1 MLKPTA
7 GKERIAD
14 LDYIRGFALIGILLV
29 NMPLFSGDEY
39 QTYTGADRVIR
50 LIFDLFVQAKFYTI
64 FSFLFGVGFYLF
76 VSRALV
82 KGYSLNLYKKRIT
95 GLLLIG
101 LVHLIFFWKGDI
113 LAIYA
118 VSGFLAVPFFRKEP
132 YEIRNW
138 GFVLIGVFLIVF
150 VILPSLMAWTMQPS
164 SGKTDP
170 ELMRAFD
177 PEKAEQTIRAFQ
189 QLSLWEWVKWRFQ
202 YEVLD
207 SFVNQLVVIPN
218 ILGLFLLGLY
228 AGKIGL
234 FSNAASYRQPLHR
247 IQIWMAALS
256 LPSLTAIILLYA
268 AGEHA
273 ALYNQ
278 TFVTVSGFTLGIG
291 YIVTLILLLQNSGVK
306 RWLKPLSAYGQMAL
320 TNYLLHTVISVSL
333 FVPGHLY
340 RKIGLRQGVLI
351 SVFLTVIQIT
361 LSNWWLCHFRFGPA
375 EWAWRCFTYG
385 QLQPLKKSG

>member
-29 NMPLFSGDEY
+29 NMPLFSGAEY

-132 YEIRNW
+132 YEIRNTK
-138 GFVLIGVFLIVF
+138 LGVRPNRGIPHCFCH
-150 VILPSLMAWTMQPS
+150 S
-164 SGKTDP
+164 SKPYGMD
-170 ELMRAFD
+170 
-177 PEKAEQTIRAFQ
+177 
-189 QLSLWEWVKWRFQ
+189 
-202 YEVLD
+202 
-207 SFVNQLVVIPN
+207 
-218 ILGLFLLGLY
+218 
-228 AGKIGL
+228 
-234 FSNAASYRQPLHR
+234 
-247 IQIWMAALS
+247 
-256 LPSLTAIILLYA
+256 YA
-268 AGEHA
+268 A
-273 ALYNQ
+273 
-278 TFVTVSGFTLGIG
+278 
-291 YIVTLILLLQNSGVK
+291 IVG
-306 RWLKPLSAYGQMAL
+306 
-320 TNYLLHTVISVSL
+320 
-333 FVPGHLY
+333 
-340 RKIGLRQGVLI
+340 
-351 SVFLTVIQIT
+351 
-361 LSNWWLCHFRFGPA
+361 
-375 EWAWRCFTYG
+375 
-385 QLQPLKKSG
+385 